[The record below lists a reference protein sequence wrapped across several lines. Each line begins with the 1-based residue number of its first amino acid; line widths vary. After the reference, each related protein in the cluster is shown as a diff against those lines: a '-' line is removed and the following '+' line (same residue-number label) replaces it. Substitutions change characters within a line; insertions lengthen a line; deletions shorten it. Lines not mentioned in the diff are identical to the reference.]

1 MDQKSISDYKD
12 RIDSLIADPE
22 FNALN
27 QTEKGITIS
36 KFRDEYSAGIEDP
49 EKLKIIS
56 DLTTLRSDFI
66 KGDRYRID
74 PESFKSSGLTYPELN
89 VRTKEEALSNIE
101 SFRKQIDEKSSEFD
115 PVFKDDYAFDLHRMA
130 DEEERKVRGQ
140 GVSRPV
146 DLHNRYVKGFTGALM
161 RGVGMN
167 ETADYLDLKFL
178 PVNTENDEDF
188 ISKLATGGGDAVAT
202 MGLVLGASAVAGPEA
217 GLAVG
222 FATNATRKYQEAY
235 KREFD
240 LSGNTA
246 IAHDAGLAATPGAA
260 LESIG
265 EMLIAGKLGNAATS
279 EFRQSFLKAATSEAK
294 ADVVREALKSS
305 EFRRKVLAVGLS
317 SQQEG
322 FSEVGGDVL
331 SAFGAGQ
338 VTGRDVMP
346 TAKDNLETYAI
357 SSIIGV
363 GFGGFEV
370 GMSGLDPALKAR
382 QQELKDALARGDS
395 QAVATIAQD
404 SIIQTAPVNENTP
417 TVPERPEPKLDTS
430 TQEVADDGTISN
442 VVPGGLQVD
451 ERTAQIHDRLVDYLT
466 RGSTL
471 DDLNALPPGKKKG
484 ERNNPNAN
492 NQRSVET
499 GVQGMVEDQLDIEL
513 PERARVFAELDMATN
528 NVNYE
533 FSPEQIDATKRMID
547 SVALT
552 AIQNG
557 IEPDFVYKGL
567 SFRNSLSAEEQKAAG
582 RRGKPIDA
590 QSAFNREFDFEA
602 EKAKYGLQQQ
612 QFNQEAE
619 ALRSEF
625 TPEQIEQTK
634 KSSAVEHFDP
644 ELIERYSKKAFKSR
658 ETLVEMPIDDFLSLA
673 WEIPDDAVTYSNQ
686 LDRQATSREH
696 ADALGQLINE
706 GIQFDG
712 LPEISVDEFAKGGP
726 RVSGHEGRHRA
737 KALKAL
743 GYETMPVIWR
753 SGRIRW
759 SEQTPGKFDYVE
771 DFPVSLRNEE
781 DKVTSDYPVNRDGQ
795 YVGLFQEK
803 PADALLQSDQLNN
816 KLDEKNSE
824 EDFNL
829 TLYHGTNDAFDTF
842 DPDRY
847 LTDRDQFSGPGINLT
862 NSKTEASNYGS
873 RIMELFVRLKN
884 PAKIK
889 NHIFELLTKD
899 EIDRVNDSLE
909 PTEQIVARRILDGSV
924 ERWGSRFII
933 KAKNRDDVGF
943 LDNPPFE
950 GKIDS
955 IEKALILTS
964 KIKDGTVDSVG
975 YKYKID
981 QDLSGSYGTANRK
994 AIEILKSKGYD
1005 GIVMEVSPE
1014 DTLHEQGATHYVVF
1028 DPDQVKNKSGDLLNQ
1043 SDNTQGRIQFED
1055 ENGNL
1060 QPIEVPIDQ
1069 LNNKLRGIITL
1080 MKRGAN
1086 ITTVH
1091 HELMHYYHRSG
1102 LLNKLLSPEELQG
1115 FEKAAGL
1122 QEDNIWREENYE
1134 AVARAYEGWLRNPQ
1148 IIGEGKI
1155 RVPDILQ
1162 RVFRKISSAF
1172 LNVYKSLKDSPLPS
1186 KESKSG
1192 KSIIPN
1198 IDPAF
1203 RLAFEKL
1210 YGFDPTLQLNNKLA
1224 QPNANTNTQSPVGP
1238 QLPSVNRQLTGG
1250 GQVVSPQQTQQSST
1264 ESQLTYEQDKD
1275 DKLNVKLIKSLK
1287 TKHRLDLK
1295 AQEAFKEVVELAAGL
1310 HNDPDLAGR
1319 FYALLDN
1326 FAISRKLNNSKDRE
1340 QGLRSDLTDESVERA
1355 NNATTKQAYVDA
1367 LIKKGS
1373 DPAVTDN
1380 VIAELKTIRDAAF
1393 KLWFE
1398 QYKARF
1404 GKSMA
1409 DANVEDFADKDAVI
1423 KYNAQKRQE
1432 LAEQESDEE
1441 KISERRESINFN
1453 SAVAQAGLRLR
1464 EDADMPGFDL
1474 PAGPLRDALFKYYE
1488 FLKRVDVPAITN
1500 DIEAFQI
1507 QHRLDALLNDDVV
1520 LGLSDFARHL
1530 AQIDLGRY
1538 SSNAKFRN
1546 PYAKFGLVML
1556 MKRITGRDFSETF
1569 TGLDLASINI
1579 EKIAGNKAALDFLN
1593 ETFMHEYYDA
1603 ISKAEVVK
1611 KQFKDFLKASRLK
1624 HFGKLGA
1631 DPVEMN
1637 RAGIISKIMQA
1648 PVDLDHDQVI
1658 QAIKN
1663 NVAQLRLGFE
1673 NEKVHAGDD
1682 KHSGQLKIKLLDEV
1696 LAGLPEDFD
1705 QEQFIENAKRVAP
1718 KETALVLDVVGW
1730 IADNLTDQ
1738 ARVVTEGLYEKPF
1751 SPQSYYAPTQQVSL
1765 RPGDRNNDFELDGS
1779 FMADQYGNDAFKVK
1793 NPINVSKTG
1802 SLQERTGYLGN
1813 PEFNSFNT
1821 NFQYV
1826 MENTVDGVIND
1837 IYTGFVRRK
1846 IGYMLNT
1853 SKGGLYAQVKEIL
1866 GGENLG
1872 ADRVE
1877 HLRKTLSDMIFTDL
1891 AQHKYLNQLELFIG
1905 RVRQNISPALLSS
1918 LHQIITQ
1925 PFSQSVAHVVRNRKI
1940 LKYYPEAMKL
1950 AWQHTMNSAPAGFN
1964 VMFDRHLSE
1973 RAPAPDYLLA
1983 KGQSLPRAN
1992 PLDMLGGYIANQMG
2006 VEEKAFSKFVR
2017 GAKLVDGK
2025 IKDGLLWGLRHG
2037 DMASAKVIFAAELL
2051 AAADREQ
2058 GITDS
2063 SKVEYERLSIKSL
2076 SDAVSVMDEAI
2087 NASRNSRRGTIL
2099 AHPGTVYSLL
2109 SIFAGHRISIAGAT
2123 SLRVRNAIELS
2134 MDKNRKDGM
2143 LGDSARYVLATA
2155 MQSVAFSALKWG
2167 VLSMLIK
2174 GLYQALTPGEDD
2186 ERHWLYGDLEKSEVD
2201 QLRKATQERY
2211 DTSFG
2216 PGTLKANIMRDMF
2229 GNIVMISAFAG
2240 ADNFIFS
2247 LWDKFSENNF
2257 KEGQQEAV
2265 EQLQKRIQER
2275 AEFLSAAE
2283 IQELQKQIEVI
2294 KSTKHVDLAYKNFG
2308 IGILTGGVG
2317 ASAQPMIDTINA
2329 AGDAMTS
2336 ETKTYSIEDFVL
2348 LMRMFGYG
2356 QPELTRALKLVAA
2369 GKDSIQ
2375 ENRTKEEQSF

>member
-1 MDQKSISDYKD
+1 MPEELAYGIDDYSRRLD
-12 RIDSLIADPE
+12 ALTASPE
-22 FNALN
+22 FGQLPQVERGHIIA
-27 QTEKGITIS
+27 
-36 KFRDEYSAGIEDP
+36 KFRDEYSKGLTDEND
-49 EKLKIIS
+49 LKVAA
-56 DLTTLRSDFI
+56 DLAKVKSDFT

-74 PESFKSSGLTYPELN
+74 PDSFKSAGLTYPELN

-101 SFRKQIDEKSSEFD
+101 KFRKQIDEKSLEFD
-115 PVFKDDYAFDLHRMA
+115 PVFKDDYTFDLHRMA
-130 DEEERKVRGQ
+130 DEEERRIRGA
-140 GVSRPV
+140 GTPRLI
-146 DLHNRYVKGFTGALM
+146 DLQNRYVKGYTGALL
-161 RGVGMN
+161 RGVGMD

-260 LESIG
+260 LESLG
-265 EMLIAGKLGNAATS
+265 EFFIAGKLMPH
-279 EFRQSFLKAATSEAK
+279 EFRASYLKAVTSEAK

-322 FSEVGGDVL
+322 FSEVGGDML

-357 SSIIGV
+357 SSIIGA
-363 GFGGFEV
+363 GFGGLEV

-417 TVPERPEPKLDTS
+417 TVPEKPEPKLDTS
-430 TQEVADDGTISN
+430 TQEVADDGTIIN
-442 VVPGGLQVD
+442 ILPGGLQVD
-451 ERTAQIHDRLVDYLT
+451 DRTAKIHDRLVDYLT

-547 SVALT
+547 SVAVT

-557 IEPDFVYKGL
+557 IEPDFIYKGL
-567 SFRNSLSAEEQKAAG
+567 SFRNSLSPEEQKAAG
-582 RRGKPIDA
+582 RRGKVQTVQESFA
-590 QSAFNREFDFEA
+590 KEGDFES
-602 EKAKYGLQQQ
+602 EKAKYGLMQQ
-612 QFNQEAE
+612 E
-619 ALRSEF
+619 
-625 TPEQIEQTK
+625 
-634 KSSAVEHFDP
+634 
-644 ELIERYSKKAFKSR
+644 
-658 ETLVEMPIDDFLSLA
+658 FLS
-673 WEIPDDAVTYSNQ
+673 
-686 LDRQATSREH
+686 
-696 ADALGQLINE
+696 
-706 GIQFDG
+706 
-712 LPEISVDEFAKGGP
+712 
-726 RVSGHEGRHRA
+726 
-737 KALKAL
+737 
-743 GYETMPVIWR
+743 
-753 SGRIRW
+753 
-759 SEQTPGKFDYVE
+759 
-771 DFPVSLRNEE
+771 
-781 DKVTSDYPVNRDGQ
+781 
-795 YVGLFQEK
+795 
-803 PADALLQSDQLNN
+803 
-816 KLDEKNSE
+816 
-824 EDFNL
+824 
-829 TLYHGTNDAFDTF
+829 
-842 DPDRY
+842 
-847 LTDRDQFSGPGINLT
+847 
-862 NSKTEASNYGS
+862 
-873 RIMELFVRLKN
+873 
-884 PAKIK
+884 
-889 NHIFELLTKD
+889 
-899 EIDRVNDSLE
+899 
-909 PTEQIVARRILDGSV
+909 
-924 ERWGSRFII
+924 
-933 KAKNRDDVGF
+933 
-943 LDNPPFE
+943 
-950 GKIDS
+950 
-955 IEKALILTS
+955 
-964 KIKDGTVDSVG
+964 
-975 YKYKID
+975 
-981 QDLSGSYGTANRK
+981 
-994 AIEILKSKGYD
+994 
-1005 GIVMEVSPE
+1005 
-1014 DTLHEQGATHYVVF
+1014 
-1028 DPDQVKNKSGDLLNQ
+1028 Q

-1080 MKRGAN
+1080 MNRGAN
-1086 ITTVH
+1086 ITTLH
-1091 HELMHYYHRSG
+1091 HELMHYFHRSG
-1102 LLNKLLSPEELQG
+1102 LLNELLSPEELQG

-1122 QEDNIWREENYE
+1122 QEDNIWRSENYE

-1186 KESKSG
+1186 KDSKSG
-1192 KSIIPN
+1192 KSTIPN

-1224 QPNANTNTQSPVGP
+1224 QPNATTNTQSPVGP
-1238 QLPSVNRQLTGG
+1238 QLPSVNSQLTGG
-1250 GQVVSPQQTQQSST
+1250 GQAVSPPQTQQSST

-1287 TKHRLDLK
+1287 PKHRLDLK

-1326 FAISRKLNNSKDRE
+1326 FAISRKLNKSKDRE

-1474 PAGPLRDALFKYYE
+1474 PPSPLRDALFKYYE
-1488 FLKRVDVPAITN
+1488 FLKRVDVSAITN

-1520 LGLSDFARHL
+1520 LGLADFARHL

-1538 SSNAKFRN
+1538 TSNAKFRN

-1556 MKRITGRDFSETF
+1556 MKRMTGRDFSETF

-1658 QAIKN
+1658 EAIKN

-1696 LAGLPEDFD
+1696 LEGLPEDFN

-1730 IADNLTDQ
+1730 IADNLTDS
-1738 ARVVTEGLYEKPF
+1738 ARMVSEGLFEKPF
-1751 SPQSYYAPTQQVSL
+1751 NPQSYYAPTQQVSL

-1826 MENTVDGVIND
+1826 IENTVDGVIND
-1837 IYTGFVRRK
+1837 IYTGFIRRK

-1992 PLDMLGGYIANQMG
+1992 PLDALGGYIANQMG
-2006 VEEKAFSKFVR
+2006 VEEKAFSKFAR

-2201 QLRKATQERY
+2201 KLRKATQERY

-2240 ADNFIFS
+2240 SDNFIFS
-2247 LWDKFSENNF
+2247 LRDKFSENNF

-2283 IQELQKQIEVI
+2283 IQELQKQIKVI

-2356 QPELTRALKLVAA
+2356 QPELTRALKLAAA
-2369 GKDSIQ
+2369 GRDSIQ